1 MLPGAGIDRLMPIR
15 QLTEAEA
22 KMKRLSMKSRGTL
35 DKKELKIQAQMK
47 DLMNEWK
54 EIQQVKE
61 SQDIKDPT
69 MDDDEW
75 DTSRPV

>member
-35 DKKELKIQAQMK
+35 DKKELKIQA
-47 DLMNEWK
+47 
-54 EIQQVKE
+54 
-61 SQDIKDPT
+61 
-69 MDDDEW
+69 
-75 DTSRPV
+75 

>member
-1 MLPGAGIDRLMPIR
+1 
-15 QLTEAEA
+15 
-22 KMKRLSMKSRGTL
+22 
-35 DKKELKIQAQMK
+35 MK

-75 DTSRPV
+75 DTSRPVQKEDLK